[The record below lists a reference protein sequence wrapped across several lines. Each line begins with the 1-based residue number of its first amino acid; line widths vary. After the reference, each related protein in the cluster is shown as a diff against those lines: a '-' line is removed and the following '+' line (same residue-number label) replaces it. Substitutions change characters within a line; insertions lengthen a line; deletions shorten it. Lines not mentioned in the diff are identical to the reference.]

1 MLAAITL
8 PSINPEIFSIE
19 MGNFRFALRWYAMA
33 YIVGFLVA
41 WLWVVSLMR
50 RPKLWPEQNPP
61 LRSEEPEKLL
71 SWVIVGVVLGGRL
84 GYALFYNPAYYFGN
98 PLELLMVWRGGM
110 SFHGACIGLVT
121 ATYLFCRSSGTPILS
136 VSDVIAVTVTP
147 GLFLGRL
154 ANFVNGELWGR
165 PSDVPWAVI
174 ISDGPGSF
182 CPSTWTAVCAR
193 HPSQLYEAALEG
205 LVLGALLA
213 WLAYRRGWLK
223 TPGLIAGTFF
233 IGYGIA
239 RIFVE
244 LYRVPD
250 AQFISDDNPAGFAVR
265 LTDSIGL
272 TMGQLLSLPMLAVG
286 AIFIALALRKR
297 A

>member
-1 MLAAITL
+1 MLAAISL
-8 PSINPEIFSIE
+8 PSINPEIFAIE
-19 MGNFRFALRWYAMA
+19 LGNFRFALRWYAMA
-33 YIVGFLVA
+33 YIVGFLIA
-41 WLWVVSLMR
+41 WLWTVSLMR
-50 RPKLWPEQNPP
+50 RPHLWPEQNPP
-61 LRSEEPEKLL
+61 MRSEEPEKLL

-84 GYALFYNPAYYFGN
+84 GYALFYNPAHYIDN
-98 PLELLMVWRGGM
+98 PLDLLMVWRGGM

-121 ATYLFCRSSGTPILS
+121 ATYLFCRSSGAPILS
-136 VSDVIAVTVTP
+136 VSDVIAMTVTP

-165 PSDVPWAVI
+165 PAEVPWAVI
-174 ISDGPGSF
+174 FSDGPGSF
-182 CPSTWTAVCAR
+182 CPPTWTAVCAR

-205 LVLGALLA
+205 LFLGALLA
-213 WLAYRRGWLK
+213 WLAYRRGWFK

-233 IGYGIA
+233 TGYGLA

-250 AQFISDDNPAGFAVR
+250 AQFISGDNPAGFAIR

-272 TMGQLLSLPMLAVG
+272 TMGQLLSVPMLAVG
-286 AIFIALALRKR
+286 AIFFALALRNR